1 MSQEAAKYQG
11 MPKGEQRCDTCL
23 LFEPPA
29 ACKSVDGTIAPE
41 GWCRIYAKKKT

>member
-1 MSQEAAKYQG
+1 MSQQAAKYQDA
-11 MPKGEQRCDTCL
+11 PKGEQRCDNCV
-23 LFEPPA
+23 LFEAPA